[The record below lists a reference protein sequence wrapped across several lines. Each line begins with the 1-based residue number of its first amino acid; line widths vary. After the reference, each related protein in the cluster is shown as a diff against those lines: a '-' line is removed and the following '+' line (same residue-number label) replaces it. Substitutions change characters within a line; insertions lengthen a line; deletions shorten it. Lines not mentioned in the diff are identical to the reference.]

1 MSYIVVAMF
10 LMLVAIKKKKG
21 FFMVERNSFDLFNIC
36 YSYLEISRASQ
47 IDYAVDLF
55 WEKVAIVNE
64 VFYSSLKVNSY
75 LDLFLHRISIKL
87 LGWKSQSF
95 IWCIKISL
103 VESDLL
109 KWTRRTLKRIESL
122 LVLFLKYDRKMPV
135 LDEVHFVVNLYSSPC
150 L

>member
-1 MSYIVVAMF
+1 MF

-55 WEKVAIVNE
+55 WEKEAIVNE

-75 LDLFLHRISIKL
+75 LDLFLHRISAKL
-87 LGWKSQSF
+87 LG
-95 IWCIKISL
+95 
-103 VESDLL
+103 
-109 KWTRRTLKRIESL
+109 
-122 LVLFLKYDRKMPV
+122 
-135 LDEVHFVVNLYSSPC
+135 
-150 L
+150 

>member
-1 MSYIVVAMF
+1 MVVIPMSYIVVAMF

-55 WEKVAIVNE
+55 WEKEAIVNE

-75 LDLFLHRISIKL
+75 LDLFLHRISVKL
-87 LGWKSQSF
+87 LG
-95 IWCIKISL
+95 
-103 VESDLL
+103 
-109 KWTRRTLKRIESL
+109 
-122 LVLFLKYDRKMPV
+122 
-135 LDEVHFVVNLYSSPC
+135 
-150 L
+150 